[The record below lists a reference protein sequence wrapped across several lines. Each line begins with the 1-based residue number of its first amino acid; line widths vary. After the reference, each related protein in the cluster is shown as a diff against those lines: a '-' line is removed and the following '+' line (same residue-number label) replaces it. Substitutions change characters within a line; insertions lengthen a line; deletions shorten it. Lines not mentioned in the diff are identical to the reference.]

1 LSNTRKQQPDKIS
14 ADCPHCGF
22 SQLESA
28 YAKSTICKKCS
39 QHFSIEKLLAKEVS
53 SLKAPSLFEKLNKM
67 ISRESIR
74 EVHCFSCGARQ
85 EVSSAAESSSCPK
98 CGSYI
103 DLRDFRIT
111 GPFGRTVQT
120 QGMVTV
126 LPKGDVTTRILC
138 GAARIEGKVRGTIV
152 CTGTVEIRAEG
163 KMPGSVE
170 TENLVI
176 LRKCDVDCQRP
187 IKAKTMEVDGKITG
201 ELVCEG
207 RVTVQ
212 KHGEVHGTIRAR
224 SIVIEKGGIFY
235 GDLHIGE
242 LPQEPPPEPEAPSTQ
257 LGSSRPKTP
266 DDAGSKRGTKK
277 PRRIAGE

>member
-67 ISRESIR
+67 ISREHVR
-74 EVHCFSCGARQ
+74 EVHCFSCGAAQ

-120 QGMVTV
+120 QGTVTV
-126 LPKGDVTTRILC
+126 MPKGDVTTRILC
-138 GAARIEGKVRGTIV
+138 GMARIEGKVRGTII
-152 CTGTVEIRAEG
+152 CTGTVEIKAEG
-163 KMPGSVE
+163 KMSGSVE
-170 TENLVI
+170 TEHLMI
-176 LRKCDVDCQRP
+176 LRKCDVECQRP
-187 IKAKTMEVDGKITG
+187 IKAKTMDVDGKITG
-201 ELVCEG
+201 ELICEG
-207 RVTVQ
+207 KVTVQ
-212 KHGEVHGTIRAR
+212 KHGEVYGIIRAK
-224 SIVIEKGGIFY
+224 SIVIERGGIFS

-242 LPQEPPPEPEAPSTQ
+242 LPEEPAPEPEPPKSTT
-257 LGSSRPKTP
+257 LTAEGPKP
-266 DDAGSKRGTKK
+266 VGGDAKRTGKK
-277 PRRIAGE
+277 PRRIAGG